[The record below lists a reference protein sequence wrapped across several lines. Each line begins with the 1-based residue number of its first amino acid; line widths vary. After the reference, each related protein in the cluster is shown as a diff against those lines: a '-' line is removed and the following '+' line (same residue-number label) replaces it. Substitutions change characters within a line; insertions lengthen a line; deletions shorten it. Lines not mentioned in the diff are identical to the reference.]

1 MTTPF
6 EFESQAISRI
16 EAVREGI
23 ARPGEI
29 LLVDDVYVIGRSR
42 SCHMV
47 IRHPLVSRTHARIE
61 RDGDRYV
68 VVDIGSANGTF
79 VNRQPLAGSHL
90 LCQGD
95 TIGLG
100 EADPMLRFV
109 DPDSTV
115 RSAGRISFNV
125 PTGTF
130 LIGATPVQL
139 PLVQFRLLQY
149 LYEHRGE
156 ICPREA
162 CAQAMWGRTYDPTID
177 AGAFDQA
184 ISSLRRIIR
193 TTARS
198 STDPI
203 DVYRGR
209 GYSLR
214 A

>member
-1 MTTPF
+1 MSTPF
-6 EFESQAISRI
+6 EFEYQAVSRV
-16 EAVREGI
+16 EALREGV
-23 ARPGEI
+23 ARPGEL
-29 LLVDDVYVIGRSR
+29 LLVDEVYVIGRSR
-42 SCHMV
+42 HCHMV
-47 IRHPLVSRTHARIE
+47 VKHPLVSRQHARLE

-68 VVDIGSANGTF
+68 LLDIGSANGTF
-79 VNRQPLAGSHL
+79 VNSQPLAGAHT
-90 LCQGD
+90 LCHGD

-100 EADPMLRFV
+100 EAAPLLRFV

-115 RSAGRISFNV
+115 RSAGRVSLNAAAGVFMI
-125 PTGTF
+125 GTTPIQ
-130 LIGATPVQL
+130 LPPVQ
-139 PLVQFRLLQY
+139 FHLLLH

-156 ICPREA
+156 ICSRAA
-162 CAQAMWGRTYDPTID
+162 CAQAMWGHSYDPAID

-184 ISSLRRIIR
+184 ISSLRRILR
-193 TTARS
+193 AAAGA